1 MQYRQKIVLALAI
14 LVLGT
19 LGYVYGSA
27 WLKSR
32 PKNPIPNGLR
42 RELPYLVEHFGV
54 EVIKTSEGEKIQ
66 ITLLATINR
75 PDQWE
80 QYKEDLAVYRIE
92 AEEWLKGK
100 GYDVDQL
107 PIVWLPPD

>member
-1 MQYRQKIVLALAI
+1 MEYRQKIVLALVI

-32 PKNPIPNGLR
+32 PKNPIPNSLR
-42 RELPYLVEHFGV
+42 RESPYLAEHFRV
-54 EVIKTSEGEKIQ
+54 EIIMTSEGEKIQ
-66 ITLLATINR
+66 VSLLAIINR
-75 PDQWE
+75 PDQYE
-80 QYKEDLAVYRIE
+80 QYKEDLVTYKIE

-100 GYDVDQL
+100 GYDINQL
-107 PIVWLPPD
+107 PIVWSPPD